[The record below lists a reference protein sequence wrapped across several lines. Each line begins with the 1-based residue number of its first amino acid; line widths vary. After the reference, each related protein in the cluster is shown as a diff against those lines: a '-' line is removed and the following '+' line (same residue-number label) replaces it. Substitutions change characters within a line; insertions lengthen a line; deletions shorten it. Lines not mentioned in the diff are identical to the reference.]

1 MIGRNF
7 KLNFCSVQEAKN
19 YTTVADLLE
28 REAASKTSTCGCSR
42 QSRQASLT
50 SKVKPLF
57 RKHQRKNTTTARS
70 SPQKT
75 HAHTKTRWQ
84 LKPCTCTAH
93 TSCGAFRTRRRRR
106 KKGVTP
112 ASIMTQ
118 CRQTQFKWTNE
129 KRWSLLRKT
138 KRDGAAGDMLMQLA

>member
-1 MIGRNF
+1 MVEISNLISALCR
-7 KLNFCSVQEAKN
+7 KQKTIRLWRTCWSEKQLAKP
-19 YTTVADLLE
+19 
-28 REAASKTSTCGCSR
+28 RRAAAAG
-42 QSRQASLT
+42 RQASLT

-57 RKHQRKNTTTARS
+57 RRHQRKNTTTARS

-75 HAHTKTRWQ
+75 HAHTKTRRQ

-112 ASIMTQ
+112 ASIVTQ